1 VIFCIIARYIL
12 QPEDFSSGFFICLYR
27 LHGDVINGIISF
39 VFSSLIHYFSTLG
52 KLGYV
57 HKRMLKMVVMENPPC
72 LVEENRALHTI
83 LLLFE
88 SFFTKTEVIYAS
100 FSRRC

>member
-57 HKRMLKMVVMENPPC
+57 HKRMLKMVVMENPG
-72 LVEENRALHTI
+72 V
-83 LLLFE
+83 LLKKIVPQTRFFCYPKVSLQKE
-88 SFFTKTEVIYAS
+88 S
-100 FSRRC
+100 